1 MSNDSGKVISRNRK
15 ARHDY
20 HVLSSMEVGI
30 VLVGS
35 EIKSIRSGRVSLS
48 GSYASFDDRGELWIH
63 HMHIAE
69 YPQARDNHEP
79 YRDRKLLAHSNQLRR
94 MRRLVREKGNTLVP
108 LDVHLSNGKA
118 KLELGVCTGKKQHDR
133 RQEIARK
140 DADMAIRKQMKERN
154 RSDV

>member
-1 MSNDSGKVISRNRK
+1 MSEEGGRVIPRNRK

-35 EIKSIRSGRVSLS
+35 EIKSIRDRKVSLT
-48 GSYASFDDRGELWIH
+48 GAYASFDDHGELWIH

-79 YRDRKLLAHSNQLRR
+79 YRDRKLLAHGNQLRR
-94 MRRLVREKGNTLVP
+94 MRRMVSEKGNTLVP
-108 LDVHLSNGKA
+108 LDVHLTRGKA
-118 KLELGVCTGKKQHDR
+118 KVELGVCTGKKQYDR
-133 RQEIARK
+133 RDEIARK
-140 DADMAIRKQMKERN
+140 DADMAIRKQLKERN
-154 RSDV
+154 RRDD